1 MIVLLPEYIV
11 PDCSNPTVEST
22 EIIDAPL
29 LTSSRTFEL
38 GVISKL
44 PLTLLLSLY
53 PTNNPILKYCFPLL
67 VNASTE
73 DIEAFVSES
82 VVLVNVCPIIFV
94 GSPLITS
101 ATHISLLI
109 NSASEGL
116 IK

>member
-1 MIVLLPEYIV
+1 MI
-11 PDCSNPTVEST
+11 
-22 EIIDAPL
+22 
-29 LTSSRTFEL
+29 
-38 GVISKL
+38 KL
-44 PLTLLLSLY
+44 PLTLLFSAY
-53 PTNNPILKYCFPLL
+53 PTNNPILKYCFRFL

-82 VVLVNVCPIIFV
+82 VVLTNVCPTIFV